1 MSRVRCRSDSLR
13 WAWLLIAIGVTPLP
27 AAQEAAS
34 VATPAERAD
43 DPILGQAL
51 AHWTGDLRGILER
64 GMLRVAIP
72 FGLSTDFMDG
82 PEQRGLTYDNVL
94 AFEQA
99 AKKRLGKQAANLTL
113 VILPTNRAGLLPML
127 TEGRAD
133 LAAGT
138 ITVSEGRRAVVDFSE
153 PFHTEVREVLI
164 TGPAAPDVKTA
175 EDNLSS
181 SV

>member
-34 VATPAERAD
+34 VAAQAETRD

-51 AHWTGDLRGILER
+51 APWTGDLRGILER
-64 GMLRVAIP
+64 GMLRGAVP
-72 FGLSTDFMDG
+72 FGLSTHFMDG

-94 AFEQA
+94 AFE
-99 AKKRLGKQAANLTL
+99 QAANLTL

-138 ITVSEGRRAVVDFSE
+138 ITVSEERRAIVDFSE
-153 PFHTEVREVLI
+153 PFHTEVREVLV
-164 TGPAAPDVKTA
+164 TGPAAPDVTTA